1 MEPKKNLSE
10 GERDPNTHL
19 KTKRERGER
28 ASMRHSEK
36 QPLGRRNREGE
47 KWDRRR

>member
-10 GERDPNTHL
+10 GERDPNTRL
-19 KTKRERGER
+19 KTKRESV
-28 ASMRHSEK
+28 SMRLGEK

-47 KWDRRR
+47 KWDGRR